1 MAELATIARP
11 YAEALFR
18 IAKPDG
24 LGLWSDLLSE
34 MAQIASVPELKELA
48 HNPRADDAMVAE
60 TFLSAMKTALNAEAK
75 NFVSTLVENNRLP
88 LLPEIAAQF
97 QVLKNMHQK
106 MADAT
111 IVSAFEMSSVQTADL
126 VAALERKFGCKLN
139 ATVTVDPSLI
149 GGVRVIVGDEVL
161 DTSVTARLDQMLTV
175 LAA

>member
-24 LGLWSDLLSE
+24 LDVWSDLLSE

-97 QVLKNMHQK
+97 PTKFRDKYTIHLKQHKEVCRDHSKVPNHVRMPP
-106 MADAT
+106 MPD
-111 IVSAFEMSSVQTADL
+111 F
-126 VAALERKFGCKLN
+126 
-139 ATVTVDPSLI
+139 VT
-149 GGVRVIVGDEVL
+149 
-161 DTSVTARLDQMLTV
+161 
-175 LAA
+175 